1 MDLKLFLSSF
11 LVFCSCLFVGYSR
24 ELQRLDEIVNGFN
37 ATGGNVGGGGGG
49 GGGDS
54 MSCVTKL
61 LPCKPYLKVSSS
73 PPPAT
78 CCIPLNEAVTNEA
91 ECLCNVLHNSEIMK
105 SFNVTLDDALIVAK
119 ACGAKADLTKCKAA
133 SSPTSSPTT
142 PSSPTN
148 SSTGGSSS
156 NKTSSAGN
164 GISHFGG
171 VGFIALMGVLLVV

>member
-1 MDLKLFLSSF
+1 MEFKLFLCCF

-24 ELQRLDEIVNGFN
+24 ELQSLDEIVDGFN
-37 ATGGNVGGGGGG
+37 PTGGNVGGGSG

-61 LPCKPYLKVSSS
+61 LPCKAYLNASSS
-73 PPPAT
+73 SPPAT

-91 ECLCNVLHNSEIMK
+91 ECLCNVLHNPEVMK
-105 SFNVTLDDALIVAK
+105 SFNVTLDDALNVAK
-119 ACGAKADLTKCKAA
+119 ACGANADLTKCKSA
-133 SSPTSSPTT
+133 SSPTSTPTT

-156 NKTSSAGN
+156 NNTSSAGN

-171 VGFIALMGVLLVV
+171 VGFIAFLGVLLAVK